1 MRTNRVLLAAA
12 ASVVAFALTGCGSD
26 DDGSEVPTAG
36 GGGSSASAG
45 KTAGKTGDQGG
56 GSDVAAYVDSQR
68 EWVACMRQNGVD
80 LPDPNSKGQVDMSG
94 QGLALKKDPKFI
106 NATKKCA
113 DLKGTVPQGLEE
125 ANEPKLTPAQI
136 KVKRDY
142 AACMQKN
149 GAPDFP
155 DPGPDG
161 YGGNNNSGQPEWDQD
176 SAGAKR
182 ATRICAPIIGNPVN
196 PPAGKG

>member
-12 ASVVAFALTGCGSD
+12 ASVMAFALTGCGSGEG
-26 DDGSEVPTAG
+26 GSKVPTAG

-45 KTAGKTGDQGG
+45 KTGGQGG
-56 GSDVAAYVDSQR
+56 GNDVAAYVESQR
-68 EWVACMRQNGVD
+68 KWVACMRENGVD
-80 LPDPNSKGQVDMSG
+80 LPDPDSKGQVDMSG
-94 QGLALKKDPKFI
+94 QGLALKKDPKFL
-106 NATKKCA
+106 NASQKCA
-113 DLKGTVPQGLEE
+113 DFKGTVPQALED
-125 ANEPKLTPAQI
+125 ANQPKLTPAEI
-136 KVKRDY
+136 EAARDY

-161 YGGNNNSGQPEWDQD
+161 YFSNTNSGQSEWDQS

-182 ATRICAPIIGNPVN
+182 ATRVCGHIIGVPTDA
-196 PPAGKG
+196 PAGKG

>member
-1 MRTNRVLLAAA
+1 MRGDRVLLVAVASAAVFA
-12 ASVVAFALTGCGSD
+12 VAGCGG
-26 DDGSEVPTAG
+26 DDGGSKVPTAEG
-36 GGGSSASAG
+36 AGSSAPGGKAG
-45 KTAGKTGDQGG
+45 AGG
-56 GSDVAAYVDSQR
+56 GSDVAAYVESQR
-68 EWVACMRQNGVD
+68 AWVACMRKHGVD
-80 LPDPNSKGQVDMSG
+80 LPDPDSKGRVDMSG

-106 NATKKCA
+106 GATTKCA
-113 DLKGTVPQGLEE
+113 DLKGAVPEGLEE

-142 AACMQKN
+142 ATCMQKH

-161 YGGNNNSGQPEWDQD
+161 YGGNDNSGRSEWDQT

-182 ATRICAPIIGNPVN
+182 AARVCAPIIGEPAN

>member
-12 ASVVAFALTGCGSD
+12 ASIVAFALTGCGSD
-26 DDGSEVPTAG
+26 DDGSKVPTAAG
-36 GGGSSASAG
+36 GGASKASATPG
-45 KTAGKTGDQGG
+45 GQGG
-56 GSDVAAYVDSQR
+56 GNDVAAYVESQR
-68 EWVACMRQNGVD
+68 KWVACMRQNGID
-80 LPDPNSKGQVDMSG
+80 LPDPNAKGQVDLSG

-106 NATKKCA
+106 SATQKCA
-113 DLKGTVPQGLEE
+113 ELKATVPQGFEE

-136 KVKRDY
+136 KAKRDF
-142 AACMQKN
+142 AACMQEN

-161 YGGNNNSGQPEWDQD
+161 YGDNDNSGEPGWDQS

-182 ATRICAPIIGNPVN
+182 AARICAPITDRPAN
-196 PPAGKG
+196 PPAAKG